1 MKTIIKNIILENQG
15 FDYPPIISRNIVIP
29 TDLEIIVS
37 LIGARRSGK
46 TYILYEIMKT
56 LLKQGIKKEQIL
68 FINFEDERLDLN
80 REKLDLIIQAYTE
93 LFPELALKDCYFFF
107 DEIQNVNGW
116 EKFVRRIYDTKSRH
130 IFITG
135 SNSKLLSTEIAT
147 ELRGRTISYTIYP
160 LSLSE
165 YLDFNKVNK
174 KLYSQHNKSRVIH
187 YTQKYLRAG
196 GFPETVFLDD
206 AIRIKILQQYF
217 NVMIFRDIIERY
229 KVANSEILKFFIKKV
244 FSGISKPFSINKAYN
259 DIKSLG
265 YKISNKY
272 LYEYYDYCNAVFISC
287 SINKFDYSE
296 IKQAKSDKKTYV
308 IDNGLLSSIEFSV
321 SENKGKLLEN
331 MVALE
336 FLKSGKELFY
346 FKKNYECDFIVR
358 DKNELLPVQVAYE
371 ISNSDTKER
380 ELRGLSE
387 ACDYL
392 NLRAGTI
399 ITFDDEDEF
408 TYKDIKVNV
417 VPVYKYF
424 LEKEFVNHKFQA

>member
-1 MKTIIKNIILENQG
+1 MKATIKNLILDNQG
-15 FDYPPIISRNIVIP
+15 LDFPVIVTRKITIP
-29 TDLEIIVS
+29 TDLEMVVS

-46 TYILYEIMKT
+46 TYILYDLIKK

-68 FINFEDERLDLN
+68 FINFEDERLNLN
-80 REKLDLIIQAYTE
+80 QETLDLIIQAYTE
-93 LFPELALKDCYFFF
+93 LFPELELKDCYFFF
-107 DEIQNVNGW
+107 DEIQNVKGW
-116 EKFVRRIYDTKSRH
+116 EKFVRRIFDTESCH

-165 YLDFNKVNK
+165 FLDFNKIDK
-174 KLYSQHNKSRVIH
+174 KLNPQNNRSRIIH
-187 YTQKYLRAG
+187 YTQKFLTNG
-196 GFPETVFLDD
+196 GFPETVFHNEVIQL
-206 AIRIKILQQYF
+206 KILQQYF

-229 KVANSEILKFFIKKV
+229 NVANSEALKFFIKKI
-244 FSGISKPFSINKAYN
+244 FAGITVPFSINKAYN

-272 LYEYYDYCNAVFISC
+272 LYEYYDYCNTVFISQ
-287 SINKFDYSE
+287 SINKFDFSE
-296 IKQAKSDKKTYV
+296 IKQAKSDKKAYI

-336 FLKSGKELFY
+336 FLKAGKELFY
-346 FKKNYECDFIVR
+346 FKKNYECDFIVKE
-358 DKNELLPVQVAYE
+358 KNKFLPVQVAYE
-371 ISNSDTKER
+371 INNSNTKSR
-380 ELRGLSE
+380 ELRGLLE
-387 ACDYL
+387 ACKYL
-392 NLRAGTI
+392 NLKAGTI
-399 ITFDDEDEF
+399 ITFDEEDEF
-408 TYKDIKVNV
+408 THKDIKVNV

-424 LEKEFVNHKFQA
+424 L

>member
-1 MKTIIKNIILENQG
+1 MKATIKSIILENQG
-15 FDYPPIISRNIVIP
+15 LDFPLIIPRNIAIP
-29 TDLEIIVS
+29 TDLDIIVS

-46 TYILYEIMKT
+46 TYILYETIKT

-68 FINFEDERLDLN
+68 FINFEDERLNLD

-116 EKFVRRIYDTKSRH
+116 EKFVRRIFDTKSRH

-147 ELRGRTISYTIYP
+147 ELRGRTITYTIYP

-165 YLDFNKVNK
+165 YLDFNKVDK
-174 KLYSQHNKSRVIH
+174 KLYPQNNKSRVIH

-196 GFPETVFLDD
+196 GFPETVFFDE
-206 AIRIKILQQYF
+206 AIRIKILQEYF

-229 KVANSEILKFFIKKV
+229 KVANSETLKFFIKKL
-244 FSGISKPFSINKAYN
+244 FSGITKPFSINKAYN

-272 LYEYYDYCNAVFISC
+272 LYEYFDYCNAVFISR
-287 SINKFDYSE
+287 SINKFDFSE
-296 IKQAKSDKKTYV
+296 IKQAKGDKKTYI

-336 FLKSGKELFY
+336 FLKAGKELFY

-358 DKNELLPVQVAYE
+358 KNNEMLPVQVAYE
-371 ISNSDTKER
+371 LNNSDTKAR
-380 ELRGLSE
+380 ELRGLFE
-387 ACDYL
+387 ACNYL
-392 NLRAGTI
+392 KLKAGTI
-399 ITFDDEDEF
+399 ITFDEEDEF

-417 VPVYKYF
+417 IPVYKYF
-424 LEKEFVNHKFQA
+424 LVKDFDLV